1 MVKLHECNKTLVQ
14 RKVPEVRERERK
26 TRSLH
31 VTVAKR
37 TAEQRTEVYT
47 RRPVINVCIWR
58 GKETFDGESDRRR
71 DKNIM

>member
-1 MVKLHECNKTLVQ
+1 MGKQRKLLLVKLLHECNKTVQ
-14 RKVPEVRERERK
+14 IEVPEFREGERK

-37 TAEQRTEVYT
+37 TAERRTEVYT

-58 GKETFDGESDRRR
+58 GKETFDGESD
-71 DKNIM
+71 